1 MRIDK
6 SLLITGDNRA
16 DTGSMLSRLETGDV
30 ISAKVLE
37 ISPKE
42 AVLRLTDGTVIKA
55 RTLEQLDVKPGQTI
69 LLTVTS
75 RSDNSF
81 VLETLKSI
89 SRAIT
94 ADSAKL
100 FTMLETAGIKPD
112 DQNLKLAAEFLKYDT
127 VPTSEMITAALE
139 SMRGPGGLDIE
150 KAVYLAVKN
159 INTAQSDKEMLSG
172 LLDGDL
178 KLGRLLDSLLK
189 ALSSEAKD
197 AEVVS
202 QNPKAGQPAG
212 ETLSDSEIKP
222 AQQAGHSASQA
233 TEKGTADSRNINT
246 APELNTEVQ
255 MDPAREQKTSV
266 SVKQSDGE
274 DLHLAFQVS
283 RNDPDPEAEILVL
296 HESDVKSDIK
306 AGIHKTELS
315 SKSDAAT
322 NEDHSAMA
330 AKSNTGR
337 TDDNASK
344 LDTEPDK
351 QIAVNMP
358 KAKDIINKPIDL
370 PTDLKKVNEY
380 SPEEALQRISK
391 SIDRLFVKIH
401 KQLSGDELDPANI
414 RDRILDISK
423 ELKILMQSPDISK
436 TVDAKASLSLNL
448 LEDTVKL
455 LDMFN
460 SSNVLYYQIPIKND
474 NNSST
479 AELYVMKRHKN
490 RKKIDPNDL
499 VLFLSLDTINLGRFE
514 TILDVKGRN
523 ISMSLRTE
531 NQAVS
536 DFARANIKSLYTALS
551 DSGYKLTDI
560 KYSLIGAAATPLQ
573 QEKLLTDAVRLKH
586 GRVDLRI

>member
-69 LLTVTS
+69 SLTVTS

-89 SRAIT
+89 SQAIA

-100 FTMLETAGIKPD
+100 FNMLEAAGIKPD

-127 VPTSEMITAALE
+127 VPTSEMINAASE
-139 SMRGPGGLDIE
+139 SMKGPDGLDIE

-172 LLDGDL
+172 LLGGDL
-178 KLGRLLDSLLK
+178 KLGQLLDSLFRALNSESKSTK
-189 ALSSEAKD
+189 AS
-197 AEVVS
+197 
-202 QNPKAGQPAG
+202 QPAQ
-212 ETLSDSEIKP
+212 EAFPDTEIKP
-222 AQQAGHSASQA
+222 AQQAEHSFSQV
-233 TEKGTADSRNINT
+233 TDESMTDGQNTNT
-246 APELNTEVQ
+246 APEFRNTGAK
-255 MDPAREQKTSV
+255 MDLAWEQNVSV
-266 SVKQSDGE
+266 SVKQNDGE
-274 DLHLAFQVS
+274 DLGLAAQILGK
-283 RNDPDPEAEILVL
+283 DPDPAAKTFVL
-296 HESDVKSDIK
+296 RDSDSKTDIK
-306 AGIHKTELS
+306 SINHKAELS
-315 SKSDAAT
+315 SKPDTAT
-322 NEDHSAMA
+322 NEDHSAIA
-330 AKSNTGR
+330 ARINTGR
-337 TDDNASK
+337 TADNTSK
-344 LDTEPDK
+344 PDTEPDFK
-351 QIAVNMP
+351 QIAKNTS

-370 PTDLKKVNEY
+370 PTYLKNGY

-391 SIDRLFVKIH
+391 SIDGLFVKIH

-414 RDRILDISK
+414 RDRISEISK
-423 ELKILMQSPDISK
+423 ELEMLMQAPDSSK
-436 TVDAKASLSLNL
+436 AVDVKASMSLNL

-460 SSNVLYYQIPIKND
+460 SNNVLYYQIPIKND
-474 NNSST
+474 NYRST

-536 DFARANIKSLYTALS
+536 DFASANIKSLYTALS